1 MTDRPE
7 RQTLGG
13 IGNNGVKQ
21 AHAPITQPCGRQ
33 TVRGRLQ
40 RVLSLLSVLG
50 FLTFGPSVS
59 LATAQ
64 TTPEEVDVALVLAV
78 DISYSMDMDEL
89 ALQRSGYRAAITSNE
104 VMQAIASGLTGKIAI
119 LYLEW
124 AGSESQAVLVDWH
137 VIGSP
142 EDAANFA
149 AALAETPVRRA
160 YRTAIGDA
168 LLYSAAQF
176 DRMPVT
182 AMKRVIDVSGDGP
195 NNQGT
200 FAPVA
205 RDEVIARGIVING
218 LPLQL
223 KLRSG
228 SWSDMDNLDVYYET
242 CVIGGPGA
250 FVVPVRGADRFAE
263 AIRRKLVLEIA
274 GLPPAGE
281 TARVIRAA
289 TGIDPFCLEGERR
302 WQMRNRYEDQ

>member
-7 RQTLGG
+7 RQALGG
-13 IGNNGVKQ
+13 TGNTGVQ
-21 AHAPITQPCGRQ
+21 RVRAPGEQPCGR
-33 TVRGRLQ
+33 TPARGKVKYLQ
-40 RVLSLLSVLG
+40 SLIMGLG
-50 FLTFGPSVS
+50 LLAFGTGFQAAS
-59 LATAQ
+59 AQ
-64 TTPEEVDVALVLAV
+64 PIPEEVDVALVLAV

-89 ALQRSGYRAAITSNE
+89 ALQRSGYRAAITSDE
-104 VMQAIASGLTGKIAI
+104 VMQAIAGGLTGKIAV

-124 AGSESQAVLVDWH
+124 AGSESQAILVDWH
-137 VIGSP
+137 VISSP
-142 EDAANFA
+142 QDAANFA

-176 DRMPVT
+176 DRMPVA

-205 RDEVIARGIVING
+205 RDEVIAKGIVING

-223 KLRSG
+223 KLRSS

-274 GLPPAGE
+274 GTPPSEE

-289 TGIDPFCLEGERR
+289 TGIDPLCLEGERR